1 MNAPTSLKRRLL
13 VMLISGILLVW
24 LAVLV
29 LVYRAA
35 QHEVEEVF
43 DADMARS
50 ARILQS
56 LLIHEVEEEREMAEK
71 VREVTAELNA
81 IKGQSMPR
89 LAAILQEYMEEE
101 GRERLELVTAA
112 QNAGQR
118 YQAGLAFVARYGDG
132 TVLVRDSTAPDM
144 PQLDDGF
151 ANVELGD
158 AAWRV
163 FTLTQK
169 ETGFV
174 VQVGEKQAF
183 RAELVGYITSN
194 TLMPALIA
202 LPILALLISWIVGR
216 ALKPLESVA
225 RDVARRAPDAL
236 DPIEARNA
244 PQEVHTLVQALND
257 LFARVASTLRRERQF
272 TADAAH
278 ELRTPLAALKTHL
291 QVARK
296 RSQEIS
302 TRQSLDQALQGVD
315 RATHSVEQLL
325 LLARADSQQ
334 AKALVDAKVDLG
346 ALVSDAVSVMSQQA
360 VERDIDLGV
369 DGPGSVNV
377 VGDATA
383 LQVMLRNLV
392 DNAVRYTPRGGT
404 VTVSAGSNAGKAWLQ
419 VADDGPGVAAEERG
433 KIFDRFHRGEAE
445 QANDTT
451 GSGLGLSIVQR
462 IAQLHG
468 ATIELGEGLH
478 GRGLVVRVVFAG

>member
-71 VREVTAELNA
+71 VREISAELNA

-112 QNAGQR
+112 QTAGQR

-144 PQLDDGF
+144 PQLDDGY

-296 RSQEIS
+296 RSQENS

-478 GRGLVVRVVFAG
+478 GRGLAVRVVFAG

>member
-56 LLIHEVEEEREMAEK
+56 LLIHEVEEEQEMAEK

-296 RSQEIS
+296 RSRETS

-369 DGPGSVNV
+369 DGSGSVNV

-478 GRGLVVRVVFAG
+478 GRGLAVRVVFAG